1 MLMSLIGL
9 AFMSVD
15 DEKVRRWTLNTF
27 ARIGNED
34 ECVDPIQHVLSRM
47 PPGETQTAAAGV
59 AAVHKLVRKGD
70 PGKILAPFDIH
81 PQLQALAA
89 LQHVAPAKLDL
100 SALPL
105 NVDTA
110 SPDYLRL
117 ALLVIG
123 LGKSPVNML
132 NPRHADAAMVKVL
145 GGHPDP
151 IVSQYS
157 VWAITEN
164 PNLGLDDLG
173 IDLRD
178 IEGKPDNVRAW
189 VYQLIAMDP
198 DLAEQNFDHLVAGSS
213 DKSAEARSGL
223 IVGLRDVYVD
233 GLDDLI
239 LTWVPDERH
248 PEVLS
253 RLYEH
258 MVRQS
263 GKCPSYAE
271 YVVEIYAAE
280 PSSSALRKRLEAN
293 AFGTS
298 LFARFRDIAYSGSA
312 DLFTQ
317 QVTNVTNNNSFVN
330 NGTMNTGGL
339 SQTGSATNQGGVNV
353 QHYNPQQITTLMTQ
367 LGLAEEAIKGSS
379 LGKPDRDAALGAIE
393 AAKNDPTPDKVQKA
407 VDILDNVGKIVGAGV
422 ALAPVLAPIMGAISS
437 ALGVR

>member
-1 MLMSLIGL
+1 MLMTLIGL

-34 ECVDPIQHVLSRM
+34 ECVDPLQHVLSRM
-47 PPGETQTAAAGV
+47 PPGETHTAAAGV
-59 AAVHKLVRKGD
+59 AAVYKLMRKGD
-70 PGKILAPFDIH
+70 PRKILAPFGIP
-81 PQLQALAA
+81 PQLQTLAA

-105 NVDTA
+105 DVDTA

-123 LGKSPVNML
+123 LGKSPINML
-132 NPRHADAAMVKVL
+132 NPRHADAVMVKAL
-145 GGHPDP
+145 GGHSDP

-164 PNLGLDDLG
+164 PNLGLADLG
-173 IDLRD
+173 IDLQD
-178 IEGKPDNVRAW
+178 VEGKPDNVRAW
-189 VYQLIAMDP
+189 VYRLIAMDAG
-198 DLAEQNFDHLVAGSS
+198 LAEQNFDNLVVGSI
-213 DKSAEARSGL
+213 DRSAEARAGL
-223 IVGLRDVYVD
+223 IHGLRDVYID

-239 LTWVPDERH
+239 LNWLPDERD
-248 PEVLS
+248 PEVLD

-263 GKCPSYAE
+263 GKCSNYAE

-280 PSSSALRKRLEAN
+280 PSGSALRKRLEGN
-293 AFGTS
+293 AFGTP

-312 DLFTQ
+312 DLFKQ
-317 QVTNVTNNNSFVN
+317 QVTTVTNNTFVN
-330 NGTMNTGGL
+330 NGTMNTGAL
-339 SQTGSATNQGGVNV
+339 SQTGSASNEGGVNV
-353 QHYNPQQITTLMTQ
+353 QHYNPQQITNLKTQ
-367 LGLAEEAIKGSS
+367 LGLAEQAIKGSS

-393 AAKNDPTPDKVQKA
+393 AAKNDPTPGKVQKA
-407 VDILDNVGKIVGAGV
+407 ISALDNVGKIAGAGV
-422 ALAPVLAPIMGAISS
+422 ALAPVLTPIMGAISS
-437 ALGVR
+437 ALGFG

>member
-1 MLMSLIGL
+1 MSLIGL
-9 AFMSVD
+9 AFMSID

-59 AAVHKLVRKGD
+59 AAVHKLMRKSD
-70 PGKILAPFDIH
+70 PGKILAPFDIP

-89 LQHVAPAKLDL
+89 LQHVAPDKLNL

-132 NPRHADAAMVKVL
+132 NPRYADAVMVKVL
-145 GGHPDP
+145 GKHPDP

-157 VWAITEN
+157 IWAITEN
-164 PNLGLDDLG
+164 PNLGLADLG
-173 IDLRD
+173 IDLQD
-178 IEGKPDNVRAW
+178 IEGRPDNVRAW

-198 DLAEQNFDHLVAGSS
+198 NLAEQKFDHLVLGSS
-213 DKSAEARSGL
+213 DRSAEARSGL
-223 IVGLRDVYVD
+223 IFGLRDVYID
-233 GLDDLI
+233 GLDGLI
-239 LTWVPDERH
+239 LNWLPDERD
-248 PEVLS
+248 PEVLD

-263 GKCPSYAE
+263 GKCSSYAE
-271 YVVEIYAAE
+271 YVVEIYEAE
-280 PSSSALRKRLEAN
+280 PPDSALRKRLEAN
-293 AFGTS
+293 AFGTP
-298 LFARFRDIAYSGSA
+298 LFARFRHIAYSGSA
-312 DLFTQ
+312 DLFNQ
-317 QVTNVTNNNSFVN
+317 MAVSVTNNSFVN
-330 NGTMNTGGL
+330 NGTMNTGAL
-339 SQTGSATNQGGVNV
+339 SQTGSATNEGGVNV
-353 QHYNPQQITTLMTQ
+353 QHYNPQQIGNLKTQ

-379 LGKPDRDAALGAIE
+379 LGKPDRDAALGTIE
-393 AAKNDPTPDKVQKA
+393 AARKDPTPGNVQKA
-407 VDILDNVGKIVGAGV
+407 VDALDNVGKIAGAGV
-422 ALAPVLAPIMGAISS
+422 TLAPVLAPIMGAISS
-437 ALGVR
+437 ALGLG